1 MLPRRQSA
9 VVVVAVAV
17 AAGCVDVDANDP
29 GVVDRVRVRG
39 ASSAGD
45 AVVVDDGAVDGV
57 VVYDLGVVDVSASD
71 VLVDVDDDVRSV
83 SIIAAVDDDA
93 GADVHVVVDDVRDGA
108 GGVLVAPDAA
118 RPASRLE
125 QRLSRGFV
133 GPFLSADRRLPH
145 ASGGAFVLGVHPGL
159 PRAAGTWAVGLGQGR
174 VSVAVDGQPELRAS
188 SAPVHVVGVV
198 DARPASSAHTLH
210 LALHFTGAR
219 GLTSASAGE
228 SAVVA
233 TAIDTVTATFAAAGI
248 DVVVD
253 GSDDVDADVVGDGA
267 VVALADGLCDGGG
280 LTTLLRALPVT
291 PGALDVVFIDHFTCA
306 VRGVVV
312 DGIAGLAG
320 GVPADAF
327 ADTGTGGVAVALA
340 VVDADPA
347 YAGAI
352 VAHEVGHALG
362 LHHIAEQASGAD
374 PLVFDTLDDTSD
386 APGFADNLMVAVPS
400 TQAPSTT
407 LSPQQAAQLRGSPW
421 LAE

>member
-1 MLPRRQSA
+1 MVARRPC
-9 VVVVAVAV
+9 VVVVAVVAVAV
-17 AAGCVDVDANDP
+17 ASGCVDVDDP

-39 ASSAGD
+39 AASAGD
-45 AVVVDDGAVDGV
+45 AVVVDDGAVAGV
-57 VVYDLGVVDVSASD
+57 SVYDLGVVDVDASD
-71 VLVDVDDDVRSV
+71 VVVDVDDDVRSV
-83 SIIAAVDDDA
+83 SVVVAAVGGDA
-93 GADVHVVVDDVRDGA
+93 GDVYVVVDDVKDGA
-108 GGVLVAPDAA
+108 GAVLVAPDAGRA
-118 RPASRLE
+118 ASRLE

-133 GPFLSADRRLPH
+133 GPFLSPDRMLAH
-145 ASGGAFVLGVHPGL
+145 AGGGAFVVGAHPAL
-159 PRAAGTWAVGLGQGR
+159 PRRAGTWSVGLGQGR
-174 VSVAVDGQPELRAS
+174 VSLAVDGQPVRAAS
-188 SAPVHVVGVV
+188 SEPVHVVGVV
-198 DARPASSAHTLH
+198 DTRPASSAHTLH

-219 GLTSASAGE
+219 GLAAANAGE

-233 TAIDTVTATFAAAGI
+233 TAIETVTAAFAAAGI

-253 GSDDVDADVVGDGA
+253 GSDDVDDSDGA

-280 LTTLLRALPVT
+280 LTALLRALPAT

-362 LHHIAEQASGAD
+362 LHHIAEQASGGD

-386 APGFADNLMVAVPS
+386 EPGFADNLMVAAPS
-400 TQAPSTT
+400 TETPSTT
-407 LSPQQAAQLRGSPW
+407 LTPQQAALLRSSPW